1 MYFQYERLEEEP
13 LTREMID
20 GQEEVETLLDWHFD
34 QKEIERDIVAQLS
47 AYREAEVAPPVK
59 MVRKLGFVRTAL
71 KMLERRVVEEGGTIE
86 VTEIDPDSAKE
97 MQRLRSQVA
106 SQSNQLTAQA
116 EALRARNATIKELRA
131 QLREMVPS
139 SAGCAA

>member
-1 MYFQYERLEEEP
+1 MIERSGEMYFQYERLEEEP

-47 AYREAEVAPPVK
+47 AYREAEVVPPVK

-86 VTEIDPDSAKE
+86 VTEIDPDID
-97 MQRLRSQVA
+97 
-106 SQSNQLTAQA
+106 TD
-116 EALRARNATIKELRA
+116 
-131 QLREMVPS
+131 
-139 SAGCAA
+139 

>member
-47 AYREAEVAPPVK
+47 AYREAEVVPPVK

-116 EALRARNATIKELRA
+116 EALRARNATIKELRS
-131 QLREMVPS
+131 QLREMGELG
-139 SAGCAA
+139 A

>member
-131 QLREMVPS
+131 QLRETGEMG
-139 SAGCAA
+139 A